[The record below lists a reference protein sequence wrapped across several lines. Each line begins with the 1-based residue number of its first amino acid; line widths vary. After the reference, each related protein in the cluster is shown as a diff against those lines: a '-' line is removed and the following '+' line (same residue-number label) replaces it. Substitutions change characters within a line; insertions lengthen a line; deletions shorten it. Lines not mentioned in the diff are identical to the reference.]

1 MRLISLHIENFGN
14 LSNFDLTF
22 DRNPVILLRENGWGK
37 STLAAFIKVMFYGFS
52 GENKRTNE
60 LKEREKFRPWKGG
73 TYGGSLT
80 YEAGGVSYEINK
92 VFGAKEKEDSCT
104 LKNVHTGLE
113 VTEFDVAHLGQD
125 LFSLDERSF
134 MRSVFIAQNDVS
146 VHEDGHEDIADG
158 ISAKIGK
165 LSDATDDVNRY
176 EAVMERL
183 NDLLNRM
190 SPKRATGSIKQMSAH
205 ISSLQNSLRQ
215 EEALKDATQRLE
227 LQLKAEQEKARAL
240 ENERNAMD
248 ERFQK
253 NAERGELMARKEAHE
268 QLWNQYE
275 EAKNALE
282 EIEKSYVNGLP
293 VEEEVDAKLEVW
305 AEREALASGLES
317 KQLQLNYLIKDIADA
332 KARTEKKRQDVLKD
346 KTRLEKRHEKLRKA
360 YMILL
365 GIAIVLFVAGAM
377 TVFVLTR
384 LYIGVG
390 IVGAGIAC
398 MFSALILMLASH
410 MASQDIEDLVGDM
423 ADDPELSEEGL
434 AGVEEDIAEM
444 KTKVDRDRD
453 RVAIIETNVEE
464 FLRHYQFAYEPEK
477 VNANLYE
484 IRKRIALLQSKRD
497 DLTQKREE
505 LQKFERANDM
515 TAIMN
520 IPEQDLQ
527 DGDFDITKER
537 DKNNMHV
544 RETQESIRLF
554 IRQLEE
560 NQDSL
565 QNMADMR
572 AELSNLTE
580 ERDMRLHQY
589 EMLTLTRDYLKGA
602 KQNFA
607 AKYRRPLLDGFKKYY
622 GRLSGEEVSEFELDA
637 NIHMTKRVFGEAR
650 DVESYSFG
658 NRDLIDICLR
668 MALVDAMY
676 HDEKPF
682 VILDDPFVNL
692 DETRTKRALAF
703 LNEVASDYQIIYFTC
718 HTSRSL

>member
-14 LSNFDLTF
+14 FSNFDLLF
-22 DRNPVILLRENGWGK
+22 DCNPAVIMKENGWGK

-60 LKEREKFRPWKGG
+60 LKEREKFRPWMGG

-80 YEAGGVSYEINK
+80 FEAGGVPYEINK

-104 LKNVHTGLE
+104 LKNVNTGLE
-113 VTEFDVAHLGQD
+113 ATEFDAAHLGQD

-134 MRSVFIAQNDVS
+134 MRSVFIAQNDVR

-176 EAVMERL
+176 EAVMDRL

-227 LQLKAEQEKARAL
+227 LQLKAEQEKERAL
-240 ENERNAMD
+240 ENERTAMD
-248 ERFQK
+248 ERFRK

-275 EAKNALE
+275 EAKNALD

-305 AEREALASGLES
+305 AEREALSSGLES
-317 KQLQLNYLIKDIADA
+317 KQLQMNYLIKDVADA

-346 KTRLEKRHEKLRKA
+346 RNRLEKRHEKLRKA

-410 MASQDIEDLVGDM
+410 MTRQDIEDLIGDM
-423 ADDPELSEEGL
+423 ADDPELSEDAL

-444 KTKVDRDRD
+444 KAKVDRDRD

-464 FLRHYQFAYEPEK
+464 FLRHYQFTYEPEK

-520 IPEQDLQ
+520 IPQEELL
-527 DGDFDITKER
+527 DGDFDIAKER

-544 RETQESIRLF
+544 RETQESIRLY

-572 AELSNLTE
+572 TELANLTE

-692 DETRTKRALAF
+692 DEKRTKRAMAF
-703 LNEVASDYQIIYFTC
+703 LREVASDYQIIYFTC
-718 HTSRSL
+718 HTSRAI